1 MKVID
6 LLSDI
11 LSANQFTTENLP
23 ELDNK
28 LFFEGERR
36 RPYLVRFIVLLFL
49 STIIASGGI
58 LVDSTATVIG
68 AMIIAPLMTPIIATT
83 AALVMG
89 RLERALNS
97 TLIFIGGIILVVF
110 VSWFMST
117 LSISIISFETN
128 SQIAGRISPALPD
141 LVIALAAGAAGAF
154 AMSRADVADS
164 LPGVAIAIALVPPLC
179 VVGISLS
186 ENQWDAAFGSS
197 LLFLT
202 NLLSILL
209 AGGAVFALLNL
220 GPASIK
226 GRELTRDAQRKA
238 YIYIALGV
246 LLVAIPL
253 AINGYRVGRETYL
266 EWQIIPI
273 AEEWLRSSDSDLKLD
288 DVNVFGNDVEV
299 VVNGFSNP
307 PSTEP
312 LGKELVMLVPDLD
325 ESTLTIVVSRELPI
339 STSVDDG

>member
-1 MKVID
+1 MKAID
-6 LLSDI
+6 VLSAI
-11 LSANQFTTENLP
+11 LSANRFTTENLP
-23 ELDNK
+23 DLESK

-49 STIIASGGI
+49 STIIATGGI

-68 AMIIAPLMTPIIATT
+68 AMIVAPLMTPIIATT

-89 RLERALNS
+89 RLERALYS
-97 TLIFIGGIILVVF
+97 ALIVIGGIALVVF
-110 VSWFMST
+110 VAWLMSA
-117 LSISIISFETN
+117 LSVSIISFETN
-128 SQIAGRISPALPD
+128 SQIAGRISPAIPD

-154 AMSRADVADS
+154 AMSRDDVADS

-186 ENQWDAAFGSS
+186 EGQWEAIFGSS

-220 GPASIK
+220 APASIK
-226 GRELTRDAQRKA
+226 GRELTREAQRKV

-246 LLVAIPL
+246 LLVTIPL
-253 AINGYRVGRETYL
+253 AVNGYQIGRETYL

-273 AEEWLRSSDSDLKLD
+273 ADEWLMASESDLKLD
-288 DVNVFGNDVEV
+288 NVNVLGNDVEV
-299 VVNGFSNP
+299 VVNGFSEP
-307 PSTEP
+307 PPLEP
-312 LGKELVMLVPDLD
+312 LGKELVMLIPDLD
-325 ESTLTIVVSRELPI
+325 DSNLTIVISRELSIPK
-339 STSVDDG
+339 GEEG